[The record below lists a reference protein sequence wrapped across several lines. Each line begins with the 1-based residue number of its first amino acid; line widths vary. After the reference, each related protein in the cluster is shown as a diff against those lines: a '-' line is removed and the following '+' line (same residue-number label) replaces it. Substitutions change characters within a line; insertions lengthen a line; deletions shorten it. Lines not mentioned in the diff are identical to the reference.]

1 MMAAASGT
9 EFKFPEGSSDCHV
22 HIYGPYDRFPSQSEG
37 RFSPVQPFPVETLF
51 AMWDSIGVARGVIVH
66 ALAAGGENEV
76 TLDAL
81 RRYPARL
88 RGVAILKRDVT
99 DRRLDE
105 LTDAGFKGCRINLLR
120 QDGKP
125 VSSGGMS
132 FDDLTALAPR
142 LAERGW
148 HAQLW
153 IETGD
158 LYAMAPDLEKL
169 PLNFVIDHMGRTMTE
184 KTVDYPGFRKFCER
198 LKSGRYWC
206 KISGADRNTRQGT
219 PYADT
224 EAFMKALVAANPDRL
239 VWGSDWPHVGH
250 TPETLPKEAD
260 LIRLLFKC
268 VPDEATRRRILVDN
282 PARLYGF

>member
-1 MMAAASGT
+1 MAAANGT
-9 EFKFPEGSSDCHV
+9 EFKFPQGSSDCHV

-81 RRYPARL
+81 RRYPERL

-125 VSSGGMS
+125 VSSGGMN

-158 LYAMAPDLEKL
+158 LDVMAPELEKL

-224 EAFMKALVAANPDRL
+224 EAFMKALVAANPDCL

-268 VPDEATRRRILVDN
+268 VPDESARRKILVDN
-282 PARLYGF
+282 AARLYGF

>member
-99 DRRLDE
+99 DQRLDE

-158 LYAMAPDLEKL
+158 LDAMAPDLEKL

-260 LIRLLFKC
+260 LTRLLLKC